1 MLIVLVEK
9 RREKPARIAV
19 RGDEAPPEIRIGDR
33 TMAVRFA
40 DGGATILASDGS
52 HRVLAGSAKVFWT
65 GGQRVSAWI
74 E

>member
-1 MLIVLVEK
+1 MLIVLVET

-19 RGDEAPPEIRIGDR
+19 RGDEERSEIRVGNR
-33 TMAVRFA
+33 TLAVRFA
-40 DGGATILASDGS
+40 DDGATILASDGS
-52 HRVLAGSAKVFWT
+52 HRVIAGSAKVFWT